1 MNNTKIILAQSN
13 NKTHP
18 IIGAWHVSLLDSL
31 DIQLN
36 KGIKKIMSWA
46 NLHKID
52 FVSFPCK
59 EYDPFF
65 NINKP
70 EDIITAK
77 EIEKNFIEKT
87 E

>member
-36 KGIKKIMSWA
+36 KGIKKIMSWV

-87 E
+87 